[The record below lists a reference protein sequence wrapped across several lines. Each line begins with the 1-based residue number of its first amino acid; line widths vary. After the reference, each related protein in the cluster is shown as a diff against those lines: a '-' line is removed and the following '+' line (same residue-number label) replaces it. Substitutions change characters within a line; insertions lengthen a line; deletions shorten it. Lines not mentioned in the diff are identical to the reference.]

1 MSKDKGVVAAGHEL
15 TAAAAAEIL
24 QDGGNAFDA
33 CVAGL
38 FMTFVAEAV
47 FSSPGGG
54 GFLMARR
61 AGSDKITL
69 FDFFAETPRKRRPA
83 SEIDF
88 YPIYADFGPAKQE
101 FHIGAGS
108 SATPGVVPGLFAMH
122 QELCRLPMKR
132 LVEPAVRAAR
142 AGFPLTAFQAYLLTV
157 IAPILKATTGVAKI
171 FAPEGTLLKAGETFS
186 NPDLAETIEWLAED
200 GARLLVDGDV
210 GQAIVAQQSDGGYLT
225 LPILPTIAWRGGRPS
240 CGRMTVRS
248 SRSTRRPRQAGR

>member
-1 MSKDKGVVAAGHEL
+1 
-15 TAAAAAEIL
+15 
-24 QDGGNAFDA
+24 
-33 CVAGL
+33 
-38 FMTFVAEAV
+38 
-47 FSSPGGG
+47 
-54 GFLMARR
+54 
-61 AGSDKITL
+61 
-69 FDFFAETPRKRRPA
+69 
-83 SEIDF
+83 
-88 YPIYADFGPAKQE
+88 
-101 FHIGAGS
+101 
-108 SATPGVVPGLFAMH
+108 MH

-171 FAPEGTLLKAGETFS
+171 FAPGGTLLKAGETFS
-186 NPDLAETIEWLAED
+186 NPDLAECIEWLAED

-210 GQAIVAQQSDGGYLT
+210 GQAIVKQQQATAATSP